1 MKEKIITDL
10 ALASFLSTV
19 GHKLL
24 SINPN
29 AKRLA
34 FIFEDSEK
42 IKKDILSFYNRST
55 KVDALTFAET
65 FRNLKAIALRS

>member
-1 MKEKIITDL
+1 MKEKSISDL

-19 GHKLL
+19 GHTLL
-24 SINPN
+24 SINPDG
-29 AKRLA
+29 KRLA